1 MHRNAFI
8 EHKECYGRKKKITR
22 LIEKAFLVSSALM
35 TTTPVSTR
43 PSCSLLS

>member
-1 MHRNAFI
+1 MQRNGFI

-22 LIEKAFLVSSALM
+22 LIEKAFLVGDRPA
-35 TTTPVSTR
+35 TTAAVSMP